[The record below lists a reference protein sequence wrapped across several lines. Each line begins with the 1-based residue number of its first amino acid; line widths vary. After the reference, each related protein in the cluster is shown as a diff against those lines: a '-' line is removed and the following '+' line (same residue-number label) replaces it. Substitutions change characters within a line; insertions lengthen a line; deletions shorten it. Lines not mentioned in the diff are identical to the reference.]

1 MPITKNAA
9 RDYAQLLYVNENLTA
24 KEIATRVSVAQKTM
38 GRWIKDG
45 NWDQLRKSML
55 VTKQKMITMMYDQLE
70 ALNNEIT
77 KREPAVPNAKEADII
92 SKITTSIQRLETE
105 ASVAET
111 IEVAKSFIN
120 YVREYDLDFAQLTTK
135 HFDSYIQNKM
145 K

>member
-1 MPITKNAA
+1 MAITKKEERN
-9 RDYAQLLYVNENLTA
+9 YAQILYVNENLTA
-24 KEIATRVSVAQKTM
+24 KEIAARVGVTQKTM

-45 NWDQLRKSML
+45 KWDQLRKSML

-70 ALNNEIT
+70 ALNNSIAERT
-77 KREPAVPNAKEADII
+77 PAIPDGKEADII

-120 YVREYDLDFAQLTTK
+120 YVREYDLELAKEITE
-135 HFDSYIQNKM
+135 HFDSYIQYKM

>member
-1 MPITKNAA
+1 MAITKKEERN
-9 RDYAQLLYVNENLTA
+9 YAQILYVNENLTA
-24 KEIATRVSVAQKTM
+24 KEIAARVGVTQKTM

-45 NWDQLRKSML
+45 KWDQLRKSML

-70 ALNNEIT
+70 ALNNSIAERT
-77 KREPAVPNAKEADII
+77 PAIPDGKEADII
-92 SKITTSIQRLETE
+92 SKLTTSIQRLETE

-120 YVREYDLDFAQLTTK
+120 YVREYDLELAKEITE
-135 HFDSYIQNKM
+135 HFDSYIQYKM

>member
-1 MPITKNAA
+1 MAITKKEERN
-9 RDYAQLLYVNENLTA
+9 YAQILYVNENLTA
-24 KEIATRVSVAQKTM
+24 KEIAARVGVTQKTM

-45 NWDQLRKSML
+45 KWDQLRKSML
-55 VTKQKMITMMYDQLE
+55 ITKQKMITMMYDQLE
-70 ALNNEIT
+70 ALNNSIAERT
-77 KREPAVPNAKEADII
+77 PAIPDGKEADVI

-120 YVREYDLDFAQLTTK
+120 YVREYDLELAKEITE
-135 HFDSYIQNKM
+135 HFDSYIQYKM

>member
-1 MPITKNAA
+1 MAITKKEERN
-9 RDYAQLLYVNENLTA
+9 YAQILYVNENLTA
-24 KEIATRVSVAQKTM
+24 KEIAARVGVTQKTM

-45 NWDQLRKSML
+45 KWDQLRKSML

-70 ALNNEIT
+70 ALNNSIAERT
-77 KREPAVPNAKEADII
+77 PAIPDGKEADII

-120 YVREYDLDFAQLTTK
+120 YLREYDLELAKEITE
-135 HFDSYIQNKM
+135 HFDSYIQYKM

>member
-1 MPITKNAA
+1 MAITKKEERN
-9 RDYAQLLYVNENLTA
+9 YAQILYVNENLTA
-24 KEIATRVSVAQKTM
+24 KEIAARVGVTQKTM

-45 NWDQLRKSML
+45 KWDQLRKSML

-70 ALNNEIT
+70 ALNNSIAERT
-77 KREPAVPNAKEADII
+77 PAIPDGKEADVI

-120 YVREYDLDFAQLTTK
+120 YVREYNLELAKEITE
-135 HFDSYIQNKM
+135 HFDSYIQYKM

>member
-1 MPITKNAA
+1 MAITKKEERN
-9 RDYAQLLYVNENLTA
+9 YAQILYVNENLTA
-24 KEIATRVSVAQKTM
+24 KEIADRVGVTQKTM

-45 NWDQLRKSML
+45 KWDQLRKSML

-70 ALNNEIT
+70 ALNNSIAERT
-77 KREPAVPNAKEADII
+77 PAIPDGKEADVI

-120 YVREYDLDFAQLTTK
+120 YVREYNLELAKEITE
-135 HFDSYIQNKM
+135 HFDSYIQYKM